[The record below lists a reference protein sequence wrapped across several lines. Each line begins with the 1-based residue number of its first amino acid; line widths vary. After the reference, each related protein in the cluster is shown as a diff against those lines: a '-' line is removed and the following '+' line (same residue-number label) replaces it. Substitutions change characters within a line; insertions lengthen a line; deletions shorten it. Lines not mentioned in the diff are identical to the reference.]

1 MCVCVCVRV
10 CACLCRYQLI
20 ERCPSALGSMG
31 EIIDQLI
38 SCMSRGM
45 QPPLRGGKPLSSEG
59 AESIFSRLGKADSAH
74 IAGRLISE
82 VAAARPLLTAPAP
95 RGPLL
100 SGVLV
105 TLLKGK
111 SGEDASFALGQLWD
125 KCCAPSCC
133 ASSCYTPSG
142 TEAIQPPSADSRN
155 LPSNFFCTETML
167 QRSLHQPLVSRQ

>member
-1 MCVCVCVRV
+1 VCVCVCVCVRV
-10 CACLCRYQLI
+10 RVRVCVCLYQLI
-20 ERCPSALGSMG
+20 ERCPSALASMG

-38 SCMSRGM
+38 QSMSRGM
-45 QPPLRGGKPLSSEG
+45 QPPLQEGKPLSSEG

-95 RGPLL
+95 RGSLL

-111 SGEDASFALGQLWD
+111 SGADASFALGQLWD

-133 ASSCYTPSG
+133 GSSCYTPSG
-142 TEAIQPPSADSRN
+142 TEAIQPPSTDSHN
-155 LPSNFFCTETML
+155 P
-167 QRSLHQPLVSRQ
+167 P